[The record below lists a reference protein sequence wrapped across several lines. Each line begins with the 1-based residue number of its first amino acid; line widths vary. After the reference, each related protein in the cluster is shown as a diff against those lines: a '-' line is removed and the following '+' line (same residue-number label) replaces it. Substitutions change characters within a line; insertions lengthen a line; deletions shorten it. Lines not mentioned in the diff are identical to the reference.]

1 MTQPKGRDE
10 RSHGEG
16 YPGPSDPDAKTEED
30 RYGLKPGLK
39 PDRDRGRD
47 SGDDRDSPPPSSDRR
62 RAS

>member
-30 RYGLKPGLK
+30 RYGLKP
-39 PDRDRGRD
+39 DRDRD

>member
-1 MTQPKGRDE
+1 MTRQKERDE

-16 YPGPSDPDAKTEED
+16 YPGSPDPDAETEED
-30 RYGLKPGLK
+30 RYGQK

-47 SGDDRDSPPPSSDRR
+47 SGDDKHSPPHSDRR

>member
-30 RYGLKPGLK
+30 RYGLKP
-39 PDRDRGRD
+39 DRDRGRD
-47 SGDDRDSPPPSSDRR
+47 SGSDKDAPPPSSDRR